1 MARQATLRGESA
13 HVHVGMTNVVIE
25 ANRRL
30 TVTRI
35 LAASLAV
42 AGILVSAPLAA
53 HDREIVVERYRSL
66 PPSPNNFSNKWWV
79 DYQTDISEARRE
91 LRSDLRRATDAEDR
105 FDARR
110 EYERELE
117 DARYDYEKEMLER
130 GYRVVSFR
138 ENRFRMARR

>member
-1 MARQATLRGESA
+1 M
-13 HVHVGMTNVVIE
+13 
-25 ANRRL
+25 
-30 TVTRI
+30 TRI
-35 LAASLAV
+35 LVASLAV
-42 AGILVSAPLAA
+42 AGTLFSAPLAA

-66 PPSPNNFSNKWWV
+66 PPSPNNFTNKWWV

-117 DARYDYEKEMLER
+117 DAKYDYEKEMLER

-138 ENRFRMARR
+138 ENRYRMARR